1 MSEPIRLG
9 GTDRR
14 PSVLLIPIRLRLR
27 AAYVAAEGSSDDLI
41 AVCGAV
47 LGQALPDTLG
57 ESPSVQR
64 RALRADAVDYGER
77 VVDALLGQG
86 VKVPEIIEVGSS
98 VLLEALRQL
107 PKDDEI
113 EEAAGNSPARAETFT
128 GSTSVSG

>member
-14 PSVLLIPIRLRLR
+14 SSVLLIPIRLRLR
-27 AAYVAAEGSSDDLI
+27 TAYVAAEGSSDDLI

-113 EEAAGNSPARAETFT
+113 EDAAGNSQARAET
-128 GSTSVSG
+128 STESSSVSG